1 MSEASKTN
9 AILWSPTTAQ
19 YESALLTKFA
29 ASFREQFALP
39 IGRDD
44 YAALFQMSV
53 KIPGIFWSEVW
64 RQCDVIGDLGNAA
77 DNPVLAYV
85 SADRMIDAT
94 WFTGAGL
101 NFAENLLRPGD
112 CADAFFAASP
122 AIIFLDEQ
130 GCEVV
135 LSRGEVLKQATAFGQ
150 RLHDSG
156 IEPGDRVAAI
166 VPNTPIAIIAMLGAA
181 SIGAIWSSCSP
192 DFGDDAICDRF
203 SQIRPKVLVTVEAA
217 CYASKTV
224 ALLEKTKRILDRLPS
239 VEYIYIAGAGDDAL
253 SGGSSP
259 RWERFEAVTA
269 MAPEVF
275 EWRRFPFD
283 HPLYILYSSGTTG
296 APKCIVHGAGGTL
309 LQHLK
314 EHQLHCD
321 IRPGDR
327 VFYYTSTGWMMWNWL
342 ASVLA
347 SRATIVLFDGSP
359 LTPDPLV
366 LFRLAEKHRVT
377 HFGASAKYYATLD
390 KQEVKPRGSCDLSA
404 LRCIMSTG
412 SPLLPETFDYI
423 YRDINSDVNLASIS
437 GGTDI
442 ISCFVLGCP
451 TLPVRR
457 GEIQAKG
464 LGMDVE
470 VWNEEGERIIG
481 LPGELVCKSPF
492 PSMPIY
498 FWNDPH
504 KEKYLASYFS
514 TFDNIWRHGDWA
526 QENEEGGFV
535 IFGRSDTTL
544 NPGGVRIGTAE
555 IYQQVE
561 AFPEITESVATAL
574 RTEGDE
580 QIILFVR
587 MQPGNVLTPDLA
599 TAIRQRLRQHCSPR
613 HAPAYIVA
621 TADFPRTRSGK
632 VSEIAIRDALLGRE
646 SSNLAALANPESLEF
661 FRSWKP

>member
-1 MSEASKTN
+1 MTN
-9 AILWSPTTAQ
+9 PILWSPSRTQILSSLFAHYFSIADESSYAQ
-19 YESALLTKFA
+19 LHHFTINRPADFWTQVWEQSGLIGEMGNPSKVFLA
-29 ASFREQFALP
+29 APQ
-39 IGRDD
+39 
-44 YAALFQMSV
+44 
-53 KIPGIFWSEVW
+53 
-64 RQCDVIGDLGNAA
+64 
-77 DNPVLAYV
+77 
-85 SADRMIDAT
+85 MIDAK
-94 WFTGAGL
+94 WFTGALL
-101 NFAENLLRPGD
+101 NFAENLLRPSECD
-112 CADAFFAASP
+112 DQP
-122 AIIFLDEQ
+122 AIVFLDEQ
-130 GCEVV
+130 GREDS
-135 LSRGEVLKQATAFGQ
+135 LSRRELLKQATAFGQ
-150 RLHDSG
+150 RLRDAG

-166 VPNTPIAIIAMLGAA
+166 LPNTPIAIIAMLGAA
-181 SIGAIWSSCSP
+181 AIGAIWSSCSP

-203 SQIRPKVLVTVEAA
+203 CQIRPRVLVTLES
-217 CYASKTV
+217 CTYAGKSI
-224 ALLEKTKRILDRLPS
+224 ALREKTTRILSRLPS
-239 VEYIYIAGAGDDAL
+239 VEYLYIAGAGDDNLA
-253 SGGSSP
+253 GGSSP

-321 IRPGDR
+321 IHPGDR

-342 ASVLA
+342 ASALA
-347 SRATIVLFDGSP
+347 SKATIIIFDGSP

-390 KQEVKPRGSCDLSA
+390 KQNIKPRESCDLSA
-404 LRCIMSTG
+404 LRCVLSTG

-423 YRDINSDVNLASIS
+423 YREIKQDVNLSSIS

-457 GEIQAKG
+457 GEIQVKG

-470 VWNEEGERIIG
+470 VWNDKGERIIG
-481 LPGELVCKSPF
+481 QPGELVCKSPF

-498 FWNDPH
+498 FWNDPN

-514 TFDNIWRHGDWA
+514 TFENVWRHGDWA
-526 QENEEGGFV
+526 QENESGGM
-535 IFGRSDTTL
+535 IIYGRSDTTL
-544 NPGGVRIGTAE
+544 NPGGVRIGTSE

-561 AFPEITESVATAL
+561 AFEEIAESVATAL
-574 RTEGDE
+574 RAEGDE
-580 QIILFVR
+580 QIVLFVR
-587 MQPGNVLTPDLA
+587 MQPGKNLTPQLIEN
-599 TAIRQRLRQHCSPR
+599 IRQRLRQRCSPR
-613 HAPAYIVA
+613 HAPAHIVA

-632 VSEIAIRDALLGRE
+632 VSEIAIRDALAGQE
-646 SSNLAALANPESLEF
+646 PKNTNALANPESLDF
-661 FRSWKP
+661 FRTWKPS

>member
-9 AILWSPTTAQ
+9 AILWSPTPAQ
-19 YESALLTKFA
+19 CNSALLTRFT
-29 ASFREQFALP
+29 ASIRQRYPLRDAK
-39 IGRDD
+39 DD
-44 YAALFQMSV
+44 YAALIAFSLEQ
-53 KIPGIFWSEVW
+53 PGAFWSEIW
-64 RQCDVIGDLGNAA
+64 QQCDVIGEMGDPSNVFVPA
-77 DNPVLAYV
+77 P
-85 SADRMIDAT
+85 RMIDGR
-94 WFTGAGL
+94 WFTGSEL
-101 NFAENLLRPGD
+101 NFAENLLRPAE
-112 CADAFFAASP
+112 CADASFADSP

-130 GCEVV
+130 GREEV
-135 LSRGEVLKQATAFGQ
+135 LSRREILKQATAFGQ
-150 RLHDSG
+150 RLRDSG

-166 VPNTPIAIIAMLGAA
+166 LPNTPIAVIAMLGAA

-203 SQIRPKVLVTVEAA
+203 CQIRPKVLVTLESA
-217 CYASKTV
+217 CYAGKTV
-224 ALLEKTKRILDRLPS
+224 ALLEKTKRILGRLPS
-239 VEYIYIAGAGDDAL
+239 VEFIYIAGAGEDTL

-314 EHQLHCD
+314 EHQLHAD
-321 IRPGDR
+321 IRTGDR
-327 VFYYTSTGWMMWNWL
+327 LFYYTSTGWMMWNWL
-342 ASVLA
+342 ATALA

-359 LTPDPLV
+359 LMPDALV
-366 LFRLAEKHRVT
+366 LFRAAEKHRVT
-377 HFGASAKYYATLD
+377 HFGASAKYFATLD
-390 KQEVKPRGSCDLSA
+390 KQGVKPRESCDLSA

-423 YRDINSDVNLASIS
+423 YRDIKENVNLASIS

-451 TLPVRR
+451 TRPVRR
-457 GEIQAKG
+457 GEIQVKG
-464 LGMDVE
+464 LGMEVE
-470 VWNEEGERIIG
+470 VWNDHGERIMG
-481 LPGELVCKSPF
+481 QPGELVCKSPF
-492 PSMPIY
+492 PSIPIY
-498 FWNDPH
+498 FWNDPN
-504 KEKYLASYFS
+504 KEKYIASYFS

-526 QENEEGGFV
+526 QENEGGGFV

-561 AFPEITESVATAL
+561 AFPEIAESVATAL
-574 RTEGDE
+574 RAEGDE

-587 MQPGNVLTPDLA
+587 MQPGNVLTPDLT

-613 HAPAYIVA
+613 HAPAHIVA
-621 TADFPRTRSGK
+621 TSDFPRTRSGK
-632 VSEIAIRDALLGRE
+632 VSEIAIRDALTGRD
-646 SSNLAALANPESLEF
+646 SNNLAALANPESLEF